1 MCVLLP
7 DKNNAPTFVMPVKH
21 LSLLAKCTLKR
32 CLLLLLGVALFG
44 SQYATLLDDTNA
56 GNTNNHTV
64 LISAATGYSHLFYK
78 QAFVSEGVAE
88 EDTVDDT
95 ETENSDGIQWVALFQ
110 ILSFE
115 KLTDS
120 SPLKA
125 LLYQLDQSTHNRSEA
140 SLFVLHHCW
149 KSFIAAY

>member
-1 MCVLLP
+1 MCVLLHDNKP
-7 DKNNAPTFVMPVKH
+7 YRLFVMPVSRLFFLYK
-21 LSLLAKCTLKR
+21 TIFKR

-44 SQYATLLDDTNA
+44 GQYTTLLTDNPAD
-56 GNTNNHTV
+56 NNNQHTV
-64 LISAATGYSHLFYK
+64 SFYQASGYQHLFFR